1 MTTTLTVPKSNIPIG
16 TVVIGGATFEVPQHP
31 EFVRFFSDLARRT
44 GGVTAPTNTELSSG
58 VADVASSVATLDN
71 EDAAPRSNPEARE
84 ALRAVDE
91 LRNELASLRGD
102 NDGLR
107 RRIEQL
113 EDKTP

>member
-1 MTTTLTVPKSNIPIG
+1 MTTTLTVPKANIPIG
-16 TVVIGGATFEVPQHP
+16 TVVIAGTTFDVPQHP

-44 GGVTAPTNTELSSG
+44 GGVTAPTNTDLANG
-58 VADVASSVATLDN
+58 VTTLDT
-71 EDAAPRSNPEARE
+71 EDVAPRSNPEARE
-84 ALRAVDE
+84 ALRVVDE